1 MTISNGIDH
10 RDTGRRHEKVTRF
23 LDDPP
28 PERRNANNI
37 RDPKVSK
44 LHAHLKRDHS
54 RRAITAQ
61 TNAE

>member
-1 MTISNGIDH
+1 MAFSNGSIH
-10 RDTGRRHEKVTRF
+10 RDDGRRREVVMRF
-23 LDDPP
+23 LDNPA
-28 PERRNANNI
+28 PERRDANDI
-37 RDPKVSK
+37 HDPKASE